1 MAAVRAA
8 ALPKTGWADKQAT
21 EVRYE
26 WIAVATAVMLA
37 VGTAGVGGRCKRW
50 GPLVGMQRK
59 RWEPLDGMQA
69 VGGDG
74 GHAMQAVGTARG
86 KRWGPLTLTLF

>member
-8 ALPKTGWADKQAT
+8 ALPKTAWADKKAT
-21 EVRYE
+21 EARYE

-37 VGTAGVGGRCKRW
+37 VGTAGVGGPCKRW

-59 RWEPLDGMQA
+59 RWEPLDGKQA
-69 VGGDG
+69 VG
-74 GHAMQAVGTARG
+74 AMEGMRC
-86 KRWGPLTLTLF
+86 KRWGPQEASGWDRF